1 MQREFAA
8 RWSADQSVRTD
19 ANLARICPPSAR
31 AGGVFDEG
39 CALRTA
45 LYIDQ
50 DNTARAREVL
60 AAGRWPGWTGSAA
73 RGLWLAVQ
81 HSRTET
87 GAYDTPFMM
96 ASLPALRQA
105 VTEGSLD
112 AQDYARTA
120 DRALLDAGERQ
131 KYATIRLCR
140 GAVFDMSTTYPA
152 EVVEANRRD
161 LGMEITF
168 ALAQPYMDGLC
179 RRDSEGPAK

>member
-1 MQREFAA
+1 MDIFLISNTNFELFNTGNVSSGSDTAN
-8 RWSADQSVRTD
+8 VRIMSKYDPIAKT
-19 ANLARICPPSAR
+19 ISSIGS
-31 AGGVFDEG
+31 GGLQEG
-39 CALRTA
+39 IAP
-45 LYIDQ
+45 
-50 DNTARAREVL
+50 N
-60 AAGRWPGWTGSAA
+60 
-73 RGLWLAVQ
+73 
-81 HSRTET
+81 
-87 GAYDTPFMM
+87 
-96 ASLPALRQA
+96 
-105 VTEGSLD
+105 
-112 AQDYARTA
+112 YARTA